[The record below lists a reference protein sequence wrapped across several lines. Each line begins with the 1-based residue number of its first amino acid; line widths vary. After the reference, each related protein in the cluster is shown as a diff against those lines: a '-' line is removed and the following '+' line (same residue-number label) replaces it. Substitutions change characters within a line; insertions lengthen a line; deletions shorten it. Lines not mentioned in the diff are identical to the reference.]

1 MARRK
6 IYTAEDA
13 KYVKHLY
20 NRMYYLKSKITD
32 SNDVQKWGFRYSGFR
47 TTFKALYDQR
57 ALTDDECYALKDLWG
72 DEPHTYD
79 TDDFRQVAVDH
90 SDDYRDL
97 INDISERLDYG
108 SIDDY
113 EKWIEYDTAKF
124 IYDEYRRLAKEI

>member
-13 KYVKHLY
+13 KFVKHLY

-32 SNDVQKWGFRYSGFR
+32 VKDNNDWGFKYSGFN
-47 TTFKALYDQR
+47 TTFKSLYDAR
-57 ALTDDECYALKDLWG
+57 SLTDDECYALKDLWG

-79 TDDFRQVAVDH
+79 TDDFRQVAIDH
-90 SDDYRDL
+90 PDDYREL
-97 INDISERLDYG
+97 INDISERVGYG
-108 SIDDY
+108 SIDNY
-113 EKWIEYDTAKF
+113 ERWLEYNTAKF